1 MSYTIGLGLL
11 GNATQW
17 VLPGIPTG
25 LLPNPPI
32 IAAPPVPGAITETL
46 AGPPVPVL
54 AFGGQVQITDGPS
67 GVLVDVL
74 GAWNSV
80 KNGTFT
86 SAEARNVTMSGFVHA
101 DVSLGG
107 GGGSEVLL
115 LGAKRG
121 NVATAEGDDVVTIQ
135 VATNGAAW
143 VNEFRVRTGAGDDFV
158 TVGALDI
165 AAAALVD
172 ATFASTAN
180 RAGAFTG
187 NDAGTLVFVKLGAG
201 DDNFVGLGLSR
212 DQVSGGSGD
221 DVILAGKGND
231 LLDGGSGED
240 AFLFRAGDGDD
251 RIEDFTVGEDRLVF
265 IGLGIDEI
273 EAVLDAAVM
282 QDGGMLLSYAGGSLF
297 LEDITAPLTLGDIL

>member
-1 MSYTIGLGLL
+1 MTYTIGLGLL

-17 VLPGIPTG
+17 VLPGISTG
-25 LLPNPPI
+25 LLPNQPI
-32 IAAPPVPGAITETL
+32 IPSPPVAGAITETL
-46 AGPPVPVL
+46 AAPPVTVL
-54 AFGGQVQITDGPS
+54 AFGGQVQITTGPG

-86 SAEARNVTMSGFVHA
+86 SAEAQNVTMSGFVHA

-107 GGGSEVLL
+107 GGDSSVLL

-121 NVATAEGDDVVTIQ
+121 NVATAEGDDVVNIQ
-135 VATNGAAW
+135 VATNVFGW

-165 AAAALVD
+165 AAAAAVD

-187 NDAGTLVFVKLGAG
+187 TDAGTLAFVKLGAG
-201 DDNFVGLGLSR
+201 DDKFVGLGLSR
-212 DQVSGGSGD
+212 DEVSGGSGD
-221 DVILAGKGND
+221 DLLFAGKGDD
-231 LLDGGSGED
+231 LLSGGSGED
-240 AFLFRAGDGDD
+240 VFLFARGDGDD
-251 RIEDFTVGEDRLVF
+251 RIEDFTSGEDRLILQGF
-265 IGLGIDEI
+265 GIDEI
-273 EAVLDAAVM
+273 LAVLDAAVL
-282 QDGGMLLSYAGGSLF
+282 QDGGTLLTYDGGSVF
-297 LEDITAPLTLGDIL
+297 LEDITTPLSLSDIL